1 MKRLPLDGFWL
12 KLLAMILM
20 TVDHVGAFMLVFGG
34 NEGVGMVLLK
44 LLKDLIDGNDGIGD
58 RDAVLKRCLDEVKGL
73 SGLITGDNPP
83 VFQGGIFRGRKT

>member
-1 MKRLPLDGFWL
+1 
-12 KLLAMILM
+12 
-20 TVDHVGAFMLVFGG
+20 
-34 NEGVGMVLLK
+34 MVLLK

-83 VFQGGIFRGRKT
+83 VFQGGILEGERLDCARRISRSGSPDNSACPTPAKGLKTCAITQALYA